1 MVRHYPLRILGGIRK
16 EKKMSHGPN
25 NKVIAD
31 VPDSEVEPRA
41 VRRHYTAEYKQRV
54 LEEIDQATGSGGI
67 GAILRREGL
76 YSQAISKWRQQR
88 AQGGLEGL
96 VSQKRG
102 PKAVPEAVEIARLK
116 RENERLHQK
125 LKKAELII
133 EVQKKV
139 SQILGL
145 DESEANL
152 S

>member
-1 MVRHYPLRILGGIRK
+1 
-16 EKKMSHGPN
+16 MSHAPYARDQAG
-25 NKVIAD
+25 ITD
-31 VPDSEVEPRA
+31 IEVEPKPI
-41 VRRHYTAEYKQRV
+41 RRHYTSEYKRRI
-54 LEEIDQATGSGGI
+54 LDEIDQASQAGEI

-102 PKAVPEAVEIARLK
+102 PKVIPEAGELARLTQ
-116 RENERLHQK
+116 ENERLRQK

-145 DESEANL
+145 DESEANI

>member
-1 MVRHYPLRILGGIRK
+1 MSQAPFSRDQLGIPETEVDPK
-16 EKKMSHGPN
+16 PN
-25 NKVIAD
+25 
-31 VPDSEVEPRA
+31 
-41 VRRHYTAEYKQRV
+41 RRHYTAEYKRRI
-54 LEEIDQATGSGGI
+54 LDEIDQASQAGEI

-88 AQGGLEGL
+88 AQGEDEGL

-102 PKAVPEAVEIARLK
+102 PKVVPEAGELARLK
-116 RENERLHQK
+116 RENERLRQK

-145 DESEANL
+145 DESEANI

>member
-1 MVRHYPLRILGGIRK
+1 
-16 EKKMSHGPN
+16 MSHVSN
-25 NKVIAD
+25 NQDIVEI
-31 VPDSEVEPRA
+31 PDSEVEPRA
-41 VRRHYTAEYKQRV
+41 IRRHYTAEYKQRI
-54 LEEIDQATGSGGI
+54 LDEIDQASESGEI
-67 GAILRREGL
+67 GVILRREGL

-96 VSQKRG
+96 VSRKRG
-102 PKAVPEAVEIARLK
+102 PKVVPEAVEIARLR

-145 DESEANL
+145 DESEAN
-152 S
+152 